1 MAIVLLVED
10 EIESQQ
16 LIGLMLSTA
25 GYEVM
30 TAADGARAIQVVR
43 EYDIDAVVTD
53 LKMPVLNGL
62 RLIRALRSFGDT
74 IPILAISGHNRDQL
88 MMAED
93 YGANAAL
100 AKPIDRDELL
110 AVLER
115 VMSETKTDWS
125 SAWIHPEFG
134 KVGDR

>member
-1 MAIVLLVED
+1 MAVVLLVED

-30 TAADGARAIQVVR
+30 TAADGARAIQVVK
-43 EYDIDAVVTD
+43 EHDVDAVVTD
-53 LKMPVLNGL
+53 LKMPIMNGL
-62 RLIRALRSFGDT
+62 RLIKALRGLGDT
-74 IPILAISGHNRDQL
+74 IPILAISGHNKDQL

-93 YGANAAL
+93 LGANAAL
-100 AKPIDRDELL
+100 AKPIDRDELIS
-110 AVLER
+110 VLER
-115 VMSETKTDWS
+115 VIKDTQTDWS

-134 KVGDR
+134 KVGER